1 MTNTIN
7 YHYFLVVLE
16 RKIVHCVVITTCFIL
31 KHAVI
36 TTCKHKKCYETTKKS
51 LLDNL

>member
-16 RKIVHCVVITTCFIL
+16 RKIVICVVITSQFIL
-31 KHAVI
+31 KYAVI
-36 TTCKHKKCYETTKKS
+36 TTYKCKKCYKTTKKS